1 MKFAKFFKNIFF
13 CRAPAAAPSENN
25 EQQQFSESFENSCYK
40 TVSPISVQELI
51 NNFAVYKHCSGTI
64 LLV

>member
-1 MKFAKFFKNIFF
+1 MTSAQVFPYEICKLFKNIFF

-25 EQQQFSESFENSCYK
+25 EQQQFSES
-40 TVSPISVQELI
+40 
-51 NNFAVYKHCSGTI
+51 